1 MAGTLTITTLSDG
14 TNSTSATNPIRG
26 SARAWVNYNQLT
38 GTIRDSYNVS
48 SVTSLATAKFQINFT
63 NALPNANYAWAGSA
77 GYGQAGQTN
86 WLSLPPVAVSTAI
99 TTTALQV
106 QQSYANNTSNINA
119 EYNGVIVFSS

>member
-14 TNSTSATNPIRG
+14 TNSTSSTNCIKG

-48 SVTSLATAKFQINFT
+48 SVTSLATGKFQVNFT
-63 NALPNANYAWAGSA
+63 TAMPNANYSWAGSA

-86 WLSLPPVAVSTAI
+86 WLSLPAVAVSTAI

-106 QQSYANNTSNINA
+106 QQCYANNTANINA
-119 EYNGVIVFSS
+119 EYNGVIVFST

>member
-1 MAGTLTITTLSDG
+1 MSTLVAQTISNGTV
-14 TNSTSATNPIRG
+14 STSSANVIQG

-48 SVTSLATAKFQINFT
+48 SVTSLATGRFQINFT
-63 NALPNANYAWAGSA
+63 NALPNANYTWAGSA

-86 WLSLPPVAVSTAI
+86 WLSIPAVAVSTAI

-106 QQSYANNTSNINA
+106 QQNYANNTANINA

>member
-1 MAGTLTITTLSDG
+1 MSTLVAQTISNGTV
-14 TNSTSATNPIRG
+14 STSSTNVIRG

-48 SVTSLATAKFQINFT
+48 SVTSLATGRFQINFT
-63 NALPNANYAWAGSA
+63 NALPNANYTWAGSA

-86 WLSLPPVAVSTAI
+86 WLSIPAVAVSTAI
-99 TTTALQV
+99 TTAALQV
-106 QQSYANNTSNINA
+106 QQNYANNTANINA

>member
-38 GTIRDSYNVS
+38 GTIRDSFNVS

-63 NALPNANYAWAGSA
+63 TAMPNANYSWAGSA

-86 WLSLPPVAVSTAI
+86 WLSLPAVAVSTAI